1 MGKLL
6 VVLMLWVAAVIF
18 LAAAF
23 TAPAHAAASHEEYLQ
38 GAVSIAGSVILFW
51 AVLLCP
57 RLIVR
62 FLLVA
67 LMRLVLLVLL
77 CIAMLGRWVMT
88 LDHWLAMAYRLAL
101 PKEEVANGR

>member
-57 RLIVR
+57 GFVAR
-62 FLLVA
+62 FILLV
-67 LMRLVLLVLL
+67 LRRLVLLVLL
-77 CIAMLGRWVMT
+77 CIAVLGSRVMA
-88 LDHWLAMAYRLAL
+88 LDHWLAKAYRWVQ